1 MMSIASL
8 CNLVLQSLIP
18 LLPPSLFAYINNEA
32 NILVEEMFF
41 SNDQTSLT
49 ELKIDVFFNIFLE
62 VSIWDKISCYYY
74 IINPFLDMILILE
87 LSHFYLFIKV

>member
-18 LLPPSLFAYINNEA
+18 LLLLSLFAYINNEA
-32 NILVEEMFF
+32 NILVEEMFV
-41 SNDQTSLT
+41 SNDQISLK

-62 VSIWDKISCYYY
+62 VSI
-74 IINPFLDMILILE
+74 
-87 LSHFYLFIKV
+87 

>member
-18 LLPPSLFAYINNEA
+18 LLPPSLFTYINNEA

-62 VSIWDKISCYYY
+62 VSIWDKICCYYY